1 MSKIICGYIE
11 SEPSRVDET
20 CSERTPPNVYCVVY
34 FIDEIVFGNER
45 GFYIE

>member
-1 MSKIICGYIE
+1 M
-11 SEPSRVDET
+11 PSRVDET
-20 CSERTPPNVYCVVY
+20 CSERSPPTLHYVLQY

>member
-1 MSKIICGYIE
+1 MSKIIWGYIE

-20 CSERTPPNVYCVVY
+20 CSERTPPNVYCVLY